1 AKELIGKESKN
12 NTSCPICESVLCTED
27 ISEHFEIS
35 DNVKLDNEINSITRR
50 CRELLEL
57 IHKNRSDLTEHVK
70 NLNDLY
76 KEKKDAEKY
85 IDEELSKSI
94 SPYLS
99 ERDFLVREIAKN
111 QQIRDALVS
120 SLKVRNK
127 QRDIAE
133 KIGKIDSDI

>member
-1 AKELIGKESKN
+1 
-12 NTSCPICESVLCTED
+12 CESVLCTED

-99 ERDFLVREIAKN
+99 ERDFLVR
-111 QQIRDALVS
+111 
-120 SLKVRNK
+120 
-127 QRDIAE
+127 
-133 KIGKIDSDI
+133 

>member
-1 AKELIGKESKN
+1 KELEHKKIDSERNIERFSRLHNDYQNDINKIKSAKAAKELIGKESKN

-70 NLNDLY
+70 NL
-76 KEKKDAEKY
+76 
-85 IDEELSKSI
+85 
-94 SPYLS
+94 
-99 ERDFLVREIAKN
+99 
-111 QQIRDALVS
+111 
-120 SLKVRNK
+120 
-127 QRDIAE
+127 
-133 KIGKIDSDI
+133 